1 LQTANN
7 LIYGVTAL
15 AALILP
21 ADQYVPVPAI
31 SSAVD
36 SRRALTAE
44 AEVPC
49 GVDQIRATTA
59 DVIGVDMDVPEPK
72 S

>member
-1 LQTANN
+1 MQTVNN
-7 LIYGVTAL
+7 LVYGATAL
-15 AALILP
+15 AAFILP
-21 ADQYVPVPAI
+21 ADQYVPVPVI

-44 AEVPC
+44 AEVPY
-49 GVDQIRATTA
+49 GVDQIRAATA
-59 DVIGVDMDVPEPK
+59 DVIGVAIDVPEPK